1 MTTKTA
7 ARVTAGIALPSGAIT
22 EILAV
27 ALGDASVAVA
37 GLTIAIVGIAS
48 VVICI
53 NEAAVRDTSTERQ
66 QLQAA
71 KDAAQQEYARC
82 LTARAELDVETE
94 RVLRAAESSE
104 RGRRAHYEN
113 LRAELFA
120 DLEDRKATLK
130 KEGYLLAIAHQD
142 RGLLSRPSRDA
153 VDAQIITLPR
163 PVGSSP
169 TASGQGVH
177 VPS

>member
-27 ALGDASVAVA
+27 ALGDASAAVA
-37 GLTIAIVGIAS
+37 GLTIVIVGIAS

-53 NEAAVRDTSTERQ
+53 NEAAVRDTSTERR

-71 KDAAQQEYARC
+71 KDAAQQEYARWV
-82 LTARAELDVETE
+82 AMRAELDLETE
-94 RVLRAAESSE
+94 RVLRAAELSE
-104 RGRRAHYEN
+104 RGRRAEYER
-113 LRAELFA
+113 LREELFA
-120 DLEDRKATLK
+120 DLEDRGATLR
-130 KEGYLLAIAHQD
+130 KEGYLLAIKHQD
-142 RGLLSRPSRDA
+142 RGLLTPPSRDA
-153 VDAQIITLPR
+153 VDAQVIPLPR
-163 PVGSSP
+163 TVGSSP

-177 VPS
+177 IPS